1 MNFLIIPL
9 GLIIWAFIGYVSIL
23 VAFKIAKWNIDDIFE
38 HDLILWVSLGGLITA
53 LMFILIGIIYLLVI
67 IPYRILFPDKD

>member
-38 HDLILWVSLGGLITA
+38 HDLILGASLGGLITT
-53 LMFILIGIIYLLVI
+53 LVFILIGIIYLLAI

>member
-1 MNFLIIPL
+1 MKFLIILL
-9 GLIIWAFIGYVSIL
+9 GLMIWVFIGYVSTL

-38 HDLILWVSLGGLITA
+38 HDLIMYSSLGGLFTT
-53 LMFILIGIIYLLVI
+53 LVFILMGIIHLLVI